1 MSEGLVQFFGF
12 AADIPRGQI
21 HLSGQL
27 PAEGGKQHV
36 LGGGD
41 NTEYKHDDVCNA
53 KFFAH
58 RPRSMSLAGG
68 AQKSITLVVYHM
80 LYLLSSR
87 KHKI

>member
-68 AQKSITLVVYHM
+68 A
-80 LYLLSSR
+80 
-87 KHKI
+87 